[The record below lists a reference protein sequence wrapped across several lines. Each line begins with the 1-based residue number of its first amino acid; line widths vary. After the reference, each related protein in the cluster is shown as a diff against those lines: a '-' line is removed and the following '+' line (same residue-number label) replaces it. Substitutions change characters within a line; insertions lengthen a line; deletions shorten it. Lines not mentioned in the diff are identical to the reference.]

1 MMDQYT
7 HLGVYGI
14 LVKDNR
20 ILLVQKSRGPHKG
33 KWDLPGGSIEFG
45 EEPLFTLKRELLEET
60 GIEEINAV
68 IHSAPSYTLIHPFR
82 KDQLEEMHHIGIIYK
97 VSINNENYIL
107 KVSGDGHDSLGA
119 KWFYKEEFNELE
131 VTPFVEGI
139 RGQIL

>member
-14 LVKDNR
+14 LVKDEQ

-45 EEPLFTLKRELLEET
+45 EEPLFTLKREFLEET
-60 GIEEINAV
+60 GIEEIEAV

-82 KDQLEEMHHIGIIYK
+82 ENQLEEMHHIGIIYSVRIK
-97 VSINNENYIL
+97 NENYIL
-107 KVSGDGHDSLGA
+107 KESGDGHDSLGA
-119 KWFYKEEFNELE
+119 KWFYKGELMELE

-139 RGQIL
+139 RRQIL

>member
-1 MMDQYT
+1 MEQYT

-14 LVKDNR
+14 LIKDNK

-33 KWDLPGGSIEFG
+33 KWDLPGGTIEFG
-45 EEPLFTLKRELLEET
+45 EEPLDTLKREFQEET
-60 GIEEINAV
+60 GIEEIEAV
-68 IHSAPSYTLIHPFR
+68 IHSAPSYTLVHPYR

-97 VSINNENYIL
+97 VRIRSENYIL
-107 KVSGDGHDSLGA
+107 KTSGDGHDSLGA
-119 KWFYKEEFNELE
+119 KWFDADEFSELE